1 MKNGRCHLHGGKST
15 GSKTPEG
22 KLIQKIASW
31 KHEMRSKE
39 EMNKTIKEEMPDWV
53 ATMDRYDDPEVTD
66 MAEVWDL

>member
-1 MKNGRCHLHGGKST
+1 MKDLK
-15 GSKTPEG
+15 
-22 KLIQKIASW
+22 
-31 KHEMRSKE
+31 